1 MDNTDWAGKPTR
13 IAPRPASLA
22 PAVSQPDR
30 SSTHFLEWNKRHRLM
45 IQVRI
50 AMVIVVF
57 ALGLAVGSI
66 AHRMIGLLT

>member
-1 MDNTDWAGKPTR
+1 
-13 IAPRPASLA
+13 
-22 PAVSQPDR
+22 
-30 SSTHFLEWNKRHRLM
+30 M

-66 AHRMIGLLT
+66 AHRMIGY